1 MSEKVE
7 VKTATQEVKKP
18 TPAEIARKKREARA
32 LQEYKRRYFDYYDDI
47 KYHGNE
53 KW

>member
-1 MSEKVE
+1 MSEKE
-7 VKTATQEVKKP
+7 NQTPETKEVKKP

-32 LQEYKRRYFDYYDDI
+32 LQEYKRKYFDYYDDI